1 MIHTESFCDDSTHAN
16 TYLIEQDGHVIVVDP
31 ANNMKVLQRYIGDKI
46 VDGCLLTHGHYDHF
60 RELENFL
67 RLYPDSYCYLHKEA
81 KRKLFDL
88 NISYAAAF
96 GCKRTPAI
104 DENRLIFFS
113 NETKLEIGPFCVKVV
128 FTPGHTNCSVMYMI
142 ENAIFSGDTLF
153 KGSVGRTDLWTGN
166 PLQQQRTLQRI
177 KSLKQDYLVYP
188 GHDESTTLF
197 QELQTN
203 RYLN

>member
-1 MIHTESFCDDSTHAN
+1 MIHIESFCDDVAYAN

-31 ANNMKVLQRYIGDKI
+31 ANNMKVLQRYIGDKV

-67 RLYPDSYCYLHKEA
+67 QLYPDCHCYLHKEA

-88 NISYAAAF
+88 NMSYATAF
-96 GCKRTPAI
+96 GGKVVPSI
-104 DENRLIFFS
+104 DQNRLILFTS
-113 NETKLEIGPFCVKVV
+113 ETKFEIGRFFVKVMI
-128 FTPGHTNCSVMYMI
+128 TPGHTNCSAMYII

-153 KGSVGRTDLWTGN
+153 KGSVGRTDLWTSN
-166 PLQQQRTLQRI
+166 PLQLKQTLHRI
-177 KSLKQDYLVYP
+177 RQLKQDYLIYP
-188 GHDESTTLF
+188 GHDATTTLF
-197 QELQTN
+197 EEMKTN